1 MATDQGVGGSNP
13 LTHVYCKKKAGQIVL
28 LFFLQRTYGSDSN
41 GFGLHSV
48 PVGAERMS
56 AGHPA
61 PSHARYIV
69 LLFSC
74 NEPTVRIRTGS
85 IYAPLRSVLN
95 GCPPD
100 IQHPLTHV
108 ILSCFFLATN
118 LRFVDL
124 HSVPVGAKRRST
136 GPSAPSHARLLQEEG
151 RKEKEMM
158 IYALF
163 SKLQQSEQ
171 QSEKEGWIDA
181 DDLEREL
188 GVNID

>member
-41 GFGLHSV
+41 GFGLRSAS
-48 PVGAERMS
+48 VGAERMS

-69 LLFSC
+69 RKAGQIALLFSC

-85 IYAPLRSVLN
+85 VYAPLRSVLN

-108 ILSCFFLATN
+108 ILYEKQ
-118 LRFVDL
+118 D
-124 HSVPVGAKRRST
+124 
-136 GPSAPSHARLLQEEG
+136 
-151 RKEKEMM
+151 RK
-158 IYALF
+158 
-163 SKLQQSEQ
+163 
-171 QSEKEGWIDA
+171 G
-181 DDLEREL
+181 DDDICLIL
-188 GVNID
+188 

>member
-85 IYAPLRSVLN
+85 VYAPLRSALNEGPPDIQHPLTHVILYEKQDRLSCFFSCNEPTVRIRTGSIYAPLRSVLN

-108 ILSCFFLATN
+108 
-118 LRFVDL
+118 
-124 HSVPVGAKRRST
+124 
-136 GPSAPSHARLLQEEG
+136 
-151 RKEKEMM
+151 
-158 IYALF
+158 
-163 SKLQQSEQ
+163 
-171 QSEKEGWIDA
+171 
-181 DDLEREL
+181 
-188 GVNID
+188 

>member
-1 MATDQGVGGSNP
+1 
-13 LTHVYCKKKAGQIVL
+13 
-28 LFFLQRTYGSDSN
+28 
-41 GFGLHSV
+41 
-48 PVGAERMS
+48 MS
-56 AGHPA
+56 CF
-61 PSHARYIV
+61 
-69 LLFSC
+69 FSC

-85 IYAPLRSVLN
+85 VYAPLRSVLN

-108 ILSCFFLATN
+108 ILYEKQDNLSCFFMQRTSGLDSN
-118 LRFVDL
+118 GFGLR
-124 HSVPVGAKRRST
+124 SAPVGAKRRST
-136 GPSAPSHARLLQEEG
+136 GPSAPSHARLLQEES
-151 RKEKEMM
+151 RTEKEMM

-171 QSEKEGWIDA
+171 QSEKEGWLDA

>member
-1 MATDQGVGGSNP
+1 
-13 LTHVYCKKKAGQIVL
+13 
-28 LFFLQRTYGSDSN
+28 
-41 GFGLHSV
+41 
-48 PVGAERMS
+48 MS
-56 AGHPA
+56 CF
-61 PSHARYIV
+61 
-69 LLFSC
+69 FSC

-85 IYAPLRSVLN
+85 VYTPFRSVLN

-100 IQHPLTHV
+100 IQHPLMHV
-108 ILSCFFLATN
+108 YCTKSRTDCPAFFLQRTYGSDSN
-118 LRFVDL
+118 GFDL

>member
-41 GFGLHSV
+41 GFDLHSV
-48 PVGAERMS
+48 PVGAKRRS
-56 AGHPA
+56 TGPSA
-61 PSHARYIV
+61 PSHARYIVRKAGQSV

-85 IYAPLRSVLN
+85 VSAPLRSVLN

-108 ILSCFFLATN
+108 ILCEKQDRLSCFFSCNEPTVWI
-118 LRFVDL
+118 RTG
-124 HSVPVGAKRRST
+124 SV
-136 GPSAPSHARLLQEEG
+136 SAPLRSVLNGCPPDIQHPLTH
-151 RKEKEMM
+151 
-158 IYALF
+158 
-163 SKLQQSEQ
+163 
-171 QSEKEGWIDA
+171 
-181 DDLEREL
+181 
-188 GVNID
+188 V

>member
-61 PSHARYIV
+61 PSHAR
-69 LLFSC
+69 
-74 NEPTVRIRTGS
+74 
-85 IYAPLRSVLN
+85 
-95 GCPPD
+95 
-100 IQHPLTHV
+100 
-108 ILSCFFLATN
+108 
-118 LRFVDL
+118 
-124 HSVPVGAKRRST
+124 
-136 GPSAPSHARLLQEEG
+136 LLQEEG